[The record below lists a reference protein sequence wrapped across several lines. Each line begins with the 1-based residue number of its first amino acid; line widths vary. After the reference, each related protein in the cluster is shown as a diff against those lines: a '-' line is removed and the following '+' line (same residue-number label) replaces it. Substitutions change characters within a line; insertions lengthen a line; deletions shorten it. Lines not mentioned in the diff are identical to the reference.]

1 MSVLPASV
9 LIVIAVFILVFL
21 AVMVYLIVLSVRLKH
36 LREKLEENDLGIDE
50 QDK

>member
-1 MSVLPASV
+1 MTVLPASV
-9 LIVIAVFILVFL
+9 VIVIGVFGLVFL

-50 QDK
+50 QDQ